1 MSNLSGAC
9 APAPLIG
16 EPLADRVSPRGIQG
30 RIQFD
35 NSFCQI
41 SRNFSGLQAA
51 LAGLVLGST
60 VAGMKSVANRNL
72 QGVPLD
78 SDGAASYNRS

>member
-9 APAPLIG
+9 APALLIG
-16 EPLADRVSPRGIQG
+16 EPLADRVSPRAIQG
-30 RIQFD
+30 KIQFD

-51 LAGLVLGST
+51 LAGLVLGSLT
-60 VAGMKSVANRNL
+60 AGM
-72 QGVPLD
+72 PLTG
-78 SDGAASYNRS
+78 SRYIV

>member
-1 MSNLSGAC
+1 MSNLSGAY

-16 EPLADRVSPRGIQG
+16 EPLAYRVSPHGIQG

-51 LAGLVLGST
+51 LAGLVLGSLT
-60 VAGMKSVANRNL
+60 AGM
-72 QGVPLD
+72 PLTG
-78 SDGAASYNRS
+78 SRYFV

>member
-16 EPLADRVSPRGIQG
+16 ELLADRVSSRGIQG

-51 LAGLVLGST
+51 LAGLVLGSLT
-60 VAGMKSVANRNL
+60 AGI
-72 QGVPLD
+72 PLTG
-78 SDGAASYNRS
+78 SRYFV